1 MQSIIRTTRN
11 IHTFIKQSDIQSFK
25 KCRFQAH
32 LYTIETE
39 TDVAL
44 CQKDI
49 TASKK
54 HSKASHPH
62 INGWILSNGVSGF
75 DDNGESGAGK
85 RLLTLL
91 ENRNLQNT
99 FVAVTRWYGGS
110 HLGGARF
117 RAITKPAK
125 EIL

>member
-54 HSKASHPH
+54 QSKPDSPLVGSYPTASQDSTTTV
-62 INGWILSNGVSGF
+62 NQAQANV
-75 DDNGESGAGK
+75 
-85 RLLTLL
+85 
-91 ENRNLQNT
+91 
-99 FVAVTRWYGGS
+99 Y
-110 HLGGARF
+110 
-117 RAITKPAK
+117 
-125 EIL
+125 